1 MYPKE
6 LLKDLIRNGWRIKRQ
21 KGSDVIIE
29 KERQIEVIPMH
40 NKELKVRNSKWY
52 TKKNKIKIGGFLC
65 KDFIIIPQSLQKK
78 KWVIQ

>member
-21 KGSDVIIE
+21 KGSHVIIE

-40 NKELKVRNSKWY
+40 NKELKVRNSK
-52 TKKNKIKIGGFLC
+52 
-65 KDFIIIPQSLQKK
+65 
-78 KWVIQ
+78 